1 MVNEMKSVQSSELS
15 ASLVSGVALTR
26 REFIPKVAAAVLGAG
41 AWFNPR
47 RLLAEDRAQL
57 ASASGSEGMR
67 YRSLGKT
74 SIRVSEISFG
84 SHLTDANRL
93 NPQERAAQ
101 INKGL
106 ELGINL
112 FDIYEH
118 TYQQFGPMSEV
129 LGPVRQQVLLSLV
142 TVWDKKQVGQE
153 VDYALQTFNTD
164 VIDLYRIYMDT
175 GTPRGD
181 VETRFGALQQAKK
194 AGKIRAV
201 GLVTHDHAV
210 LVEMLRTYPDLDY
223 VMLPYNFQYQRFSP
237 LTLVPSTSWGQVKG
251 SGVEQLL
258 GGTPSPKAARPEAD
272 CMTSPCENSALLP
285 LVQQT
290 GVGVIAIKPFAAG
303 GLLQLAPANP
313 LLKELQEAEVSL
325 PRAALRFVLSNQ
337 EITCALPAMNSIGEV
352 VENAAASQGE
362 GMSEAEGRL
371 LQLYADA
378 AEQARG
384 AYLPKGYAW
393 LEQWKAPA

>member
-1 MVNEMKSVQSSELS
+1 MQDEKKSSEIS
-15 ASLVSGVALTR
+15 ASLASSAALTR
-26 REFIPKVAAAVLGAG
+26 RQFIPRVAAAVLGAG
-41 AWFNPR
+41 AWLNPQ

-57 ASASGSEGMR
+57 AAASSEGMR

-74 SIRVSEISFG
+74 GIRVSEVSFG

-93 NPQERAAQ
+93 NPQERSAQ

-112 FDIYEH
+112 FDIYDH
-118 TYQQFGPMSEV
+118 TYQQFGLMSEV
-129 LGPVRQQVLLSLV
+129 LGPVRQQVVLSLV
-142 TVWDKKQVGQE
+142 TVWDKRQVAQE
-153 VDYALQTFNTD
+153 VDYALKTFNTD
-164 VIDLYRIYMDT
+164 VIDLYRIYMEANT
-175 GTPRGD
+175 ARGD
-181 VETRFGALQQAKK
+181 VALRFGALQEAKK

-210 LVEMLRTYPDLDY
+210 LVEMLRTYPELDY

-237 LTLVPSTSWGQVKG
+237 LTLVPSTSWGQVKDRWM
-251 SGVEQLL
+251 EPLP
-258 GGTPSPKAARPEAD
+258 GGTPAPKTARQQAD
-272 CMTSPCENSALLP
+272 CMTSPCEDAELLP

-303 GLLQLAPANP
+303 GLLQLAPSDP
-313 LLKELQEAEVSL
+313 LLQELQQAEVSL

-337 EITCALPAMNSIGEV
+337 EITCALPAMNSIAEV
-352 VENAAASQGE
+352 VENTAASTGE
-362 GMSEAEGRL
+362 GMSEAECRL

-384 AYLPKGYAW
+384 THLPKGYAW
-393 LEQWKAPA
+393 LEQWKAQA